1 MQIGRH
7 IVVTGY
13 EHPAEED
20 ELLKYWQELS
30 HTSWFQ
36 DHPLL
41 QAPSLQDIQI
51 IRISSLLCAGSRG
64 YRSEILYTIEGI
76 WRRGRVYEPQGLIGS
91 WVMRAVCDALMS
103 AVAHA
108 GNQNFECFA
117 LLAPMAPSSTMLS
130 RFLCLG
136 SCIGTVPVHD
146 DTVNACT
153 LYLGSVA

>member
-76 WRRGRVYEPQGLIGS
+76 WRRQSLRATGLNWFVG
-91 WVMRAVCDALMS
+91 DAGCVRCPHVSCCTCRESKLRMFC
-103 AVAHA
+103 A
-108 GNQNFECFA
+108 
-117 LLAPMAPSSTMLS
+117 
-130 RFLCLG
+130 LG
-136 SCIGTVPVHD
+136 SDGPLIDDAFSVLVSWLVHRY
-146 DTVNACT
+146 CT
-153 LYLGSVA
+153 SPR